1 MIERIKRYVTSTR
14 FWSVLII
21 AVVGFLTA
29 EGEISQ
35 NVADLIYTILGGYVG
50 LATIDKFRK

>member
-1 MIERIKRYVTSTR
+1 MIERLKRYLTSTR

-21 AVVGFLTA
+21 AIVGFLVN

-35 NVADLIYTILGGYVG
+35 NVADLIYTILGGYIG
-50 LATIDKFRK
+50 LATVDKFRK

>member
-1 MIERIKRYVTSTR
+1 MIERLKRYLTSTR

-21 AVVGFLTA
+21 AIVGFLVS

-35 NVADLIYTILGGYVG
+35 NVADLIYTILGGYIG
-50 LATIDKFRK
+50 LATVDKFRK